1 MSSAS
6 STQIQLVARPEG
18 WPTQDDFRTV
28 TVDLPDLGADE
39 VRVQNEFVSV
49 DPYMRG
55 RMNDARSYVP
65 PYALGETMTG
75 AAVGRVVESTSDAH
89 PVGALVVHQQAW
101 RDVAQGPAGGFRV
114 VEDIPGV
121 PSSAY
126 LGILGVTGFTAWLGL
141 TEMASLRS
149 GDVVFVSGAAGAVGS
164 AVGQIAK
171 LLGASRTIGSA
182 GGPEKAAALTD
193 RYGYDVGIDY
203 KAAPIREQLV
213 AATGTANGEGID
225 VYFDNVGG
233 DHLEAA
239 LEVFNDGGR
248 GAICGAI
255 SAYNE
260 TGRAPGPD
268 NMGNLITRG
277 LSLRGFTI
285 GAYFDRFGEFAAL
298 MGPWLANGDVVFDE
312 TVRSGIDHTVDA
324 FLELMR
330 GGNTGKMV
338 VRV

>member
-1 MSSAS
+1 MPTNS
-6 STQIQLVARPEG
+6 STQIQLVARPDG
-18 WPTQDDFRTV
+18 WPTHDDFRTV
-28 TVDLPDLGADE
+28 TVDLPELGADE
-39 VRVQNEFVSV
+39 VRVQNEFISV

-55 RMNDARSYVP
+55 RMNDVRSYVP
-65 PYALGETMTG
+65 PFALGETMTG

-89 PVGALVVHQQAW
+89 PVGALVTHQQAW
-101 RDVAQGPAGGFRV
+101 RDVAQGPAAGFRV

-141 TEMASLRS
+141 TEMAALRS

-182 GGPEKAAALTD
+182 GGPEKVAHLTD
-193 RYGYDVGIDY
+193 RYGYDVGLDY
-203 KAAPIREQLV
+203 RAAPIREQLV
-213 AATGTANGEGID
+213 AATGTTNGDGID

-268 NMGNLITRG
+268 NIGNLITRA
-277 LSLRGFTI
+277 LTLRGFTI
-285 GAYFDRFGEFAAL
+285 GAYLDRFPEFAAA
-298 MGPWLANGDVVFDE
+298 MGPWLAEGDVVFDE
-312 TVRSGIDHTVDA
+312 TVRDGVENTVDA
-324 FLELMR
+324 FLDLMR
-330 GGNTGKMV
+330 GANTGKMV
-338 VRV
+338 VAI